1 MSKEHWD
8 KQDAFFGRRIEPT
21 SVILC
26 LQRRQFGTQDLF
38 RFRRHLLDHVL
49 LQSTN
54 HELFEFVM
62 QLFYLSALIFAVNV
76 EIVGQCD

>member
-1 MSKEHWD
+1 MIK
-8 KQDAFFGRRIEPT
+8 KQLFWKRIEPT
-21 SVILC
+21 SVVLC
-26 LQRRQFGTQDLF
+26 LQRRQFGTQDLL